1 MLLWVNNVD
10 WRQRHGLPL
19 HDVTELASKL
29 NKPTDHLNGYSNRI
43 LAANSDGPTSSVSN
57 LSSSAKATAS
67 MIPAQSTLRN
77 PLRQSLAEE
86 QAIPEN
92 GQIEHTHSVQKPAI
106 GLLPHNDNQDFANG
120 ILEDEATSQLE
131 RARSNQLGQSNS
143 VIFKPKAIKQRGKL
157 NVNRS
162 PAKRKQGT
170 KSPGA
175 AKKITPSHLLPSRT
189 SSPNQGLG
197 SPRLIMSPGQQKL
210 LQYLETEGFPMHS
223 PRHGLSP
230 LRRSTLGAQQPE
242 QQSFEIF
249 SDVEN
254 TPPRQLPDNPQFTGE
269 ILYQPNNNILL
280 EDSLRRFLRLLGS

>member
-10 WRQRHGLPL
+10 WRRRHGLPL

-29 NKPTDHLNGYSNRI
+29 NKPTDRLNGYHNRI
-43 LAANSDGPTSSVSN
+43 LAADSDGPTSSVSN

-77 PLRQSLAEE
+77 PLRQNLAVG
-86 QAIPEN
+86 QSIPEN
-92 GQIEHTHSVQKPAI
+92 VQDAHTNGIENPAI
-106 GLLPHNDNQDFANG
+106 GLLPHNDNQDIANG
-120 ILEDEATSQLE
+120 TLEDEATSQLE
-131 RARSNQLGQSNS
+131 RARSNQLGVNKS

-157 NVNRS
+157 NVNKS
-162 PAKRKQGT
+162 PAKQKQGT

-197 SPRLIMSPGQQKL
+197 SPRLIMSPKQQKL

-230 LRRSTLGAQQPE
+230 LGRSTLGAQKPE
-242 QQSFEIF
+242 PQSCEIF

-254 TPPRQLPDNPQFTGE
+254 TPPRQLPDNAQFTGE
-269 ILYQPNNNILL
+269 ILY
-280 EDSLRRFLRLLGS
+280 